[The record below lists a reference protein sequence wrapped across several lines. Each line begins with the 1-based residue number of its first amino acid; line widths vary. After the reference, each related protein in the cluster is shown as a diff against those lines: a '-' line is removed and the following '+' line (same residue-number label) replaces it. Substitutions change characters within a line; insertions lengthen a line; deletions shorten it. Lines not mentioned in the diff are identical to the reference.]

1 MESTLIVKAAQN
13 FPMCVDVTKPEI
25 KLDCSEVE
33 ITCK

>member
-13 FPMCVDVTKPEI
+13 FLMCIDVTKPEI